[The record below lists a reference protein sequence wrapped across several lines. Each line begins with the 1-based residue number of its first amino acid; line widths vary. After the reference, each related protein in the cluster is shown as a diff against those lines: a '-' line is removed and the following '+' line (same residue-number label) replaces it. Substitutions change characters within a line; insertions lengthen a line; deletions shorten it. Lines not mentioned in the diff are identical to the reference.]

1 MVNFLSSSKKIKVHI
16 VSINELKTILYTGV
30 KNFFSIFYIII
41 CLGNDLVHG
50 AMQIEDGWKL
60 LVNPQRH
67 PGAQDVYE
75 LYNVHTDP
83 KESIDL
89 LNDYPELVQTMQAQ
103 MQELLKEMVP
113 QDSPDSVDHDLIVD
127 DQGNLASGWC

>member
-1 MVNFLSSSKKIKVHI
+1 MKFHFLGH
-16 VSINELKTILYTGV
+16 
-30 KNFFSIFYIII
+30 
-41 CLGNDLVHG
+41 DLVHG

-60 LVNPQRH
+60 ILNPERH

>member
-1 MVNFLSSSKKIKVHI
+1 MNLIFLHI
-16 VSINELKTILYTGV
+16 CTGH
-30 KNFFSIFYIII
+30 
-41 CLGNDLVHG
+41 DLVHG

-60 LVNPQRH
+60 ILNPERH

>member
-1 MVNFLSSSKKIKVHI
+1 MVRWYFDTDFVIK
-16 VSINELKTILYTGV
+16 NYCFF
-30 KNFFSIFYIII
+30 KNPITY
-41 CLGNDLVHG
+41 LGHDLVHG

-60 LVNPQRH
+60 ILNPERH